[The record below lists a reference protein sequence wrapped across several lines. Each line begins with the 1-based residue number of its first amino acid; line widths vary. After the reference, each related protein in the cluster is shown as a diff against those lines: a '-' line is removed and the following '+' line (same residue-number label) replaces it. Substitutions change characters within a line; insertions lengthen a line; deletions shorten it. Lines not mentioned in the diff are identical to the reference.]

1 MWSWLENLDRVLSWL
16 YEAFW
21 LFLLQCAV
29 VAKTWIECEFV
40 AKASIEHEVVAKAW
54 IKHVVVAKAWIK
66 HKLSRKPIHVY
77 YSFWLWK
84 KNNPARRAG
93 EKNNLAPKLSE
104 KNFLA
109 RKKIPSPP
117 QNIKWTVPNRMSFNW
132 YYGVFFC
139 RREDNFIYACT
150 CFHWTKNIKRNVKQ
164 RKNISRIRFF
174 SKAIQWHIKK
184 IIIRI
189 ITINAFKTSLKCISR
204 KMHIN
209 FFRISRVRMF

>member
-40 AKASIEHEVVAKAW
+40 AKTPFEHAVVAKAW
-54 IKHVVVAKAWIK
+54 IKHVVVAKAWFK
-66 HKLSRKPIHVY
+66 HKLSRKPELSISCRESLY
-77 YSFWLWK
+77 MYIIAFGSK

-104 KNFLA
+104 KKFLA

-117 QNIKWTVPNRMSFNW
+117 QNIKWTVPKHP
-132 YYGVFFC
+132 VF
-139 RREDNFIYACT
+139 IG
-150 CFHWTKNIKRNVKQ
+150 NIKG
-164 RKNISRIRFF
+164 
-174 SKAIQWHIKK
+174 
-184 IIIRI
+184 
-189 ITINAFKTSLKCISR
+189 T
-204 KMHIN
+204 
-209 FFRISRVRMF
+209 